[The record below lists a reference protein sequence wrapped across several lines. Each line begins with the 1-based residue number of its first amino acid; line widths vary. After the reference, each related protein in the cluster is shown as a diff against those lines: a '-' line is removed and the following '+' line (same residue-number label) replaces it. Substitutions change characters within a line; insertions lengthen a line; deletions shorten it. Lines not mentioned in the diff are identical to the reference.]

1 MGHPVPPYNDDL
13 ECVQQFACRKKKSRT
28 SVLANAT
35 LQKCS
40 FSLLLTLRREGKKEI
55 INTKKKKQKKSSSTE
70 SCDVVFVGP
79 CRPIHSRNSHSR
91 SVPTLRRRSS
101 HRRVAVCV
109 CLLFGL
115 EKRLQHDRWTRFNP
129 IRVKD
134 RKERAGRKS
143 PLQQAK
149 MKEKKKRHRAHNLSP
164 LFYSLSLSL
173 SLLRAYFPA
182 PILLSFPAVS

>member
-1 MGHPVPPYNDDL
+1 M
-13 ECVQQFACRKKKSRT
+13 
-28 SVLANAT
+28 
-35 LQKCS
+35 
-40 FSLLLTLRREGKKEI
+40 
-55 INTKKKKQKKSSSTE
+55 
-70 SCDVVFVGP
+70 VFVGP

-173 SLLRAYFPA
+173 SLFSGLTSQPRYYYPSLRSVEFFVQ
-182 PILLSFPAVS
+182 LSQR